1 MTNIGIICSH
11 VLPEYKSTKRS
22 RSPNTR
28 QSSSL
33 DSVEL
38 ENILEKSTAG
48 LKPAPKY
55 TSTPFSKKLTVHVK
69 VSNVLKKSRLVFKT
83 LLWCERY
90 PLSFSSD
97 TPVNSYLNFK
107 VVSFRNSI
115 KSLILISFFED
126 SNCGKLTIRSLFQK
140 VSILSNV

>member
-69 VSNVLKKSRLVFKT
+69 VSNVLKKVKA
-83 LLWCERY
+83 C
-90 PLSFSSD
+90 
-97 TPVNSYLNFK
+97 
-107 VVSFRNSI
+107 
-115 KSLILISFFED
+115 
-126 SNCGKLTIRSLFQK
+126 FQDF
-140 VSILSNV
+140 VMV